1 MAKKTQIQKVE
12 TKAPAFNIET
22 LINQA
27 VSTNASVESLERL
40 LALRKQL
47 KDEWAKEQYIMA
59 LVAFK
64 AQCPRIEKTRPV
76 YEKDRKTIR
85 YKFAPLEDIDEQI
98 KKPLADN
105 GLNYNFNPVNKDNMI
120 GVSCTI
126 THINGHSTTSDP
138 FFLPVGSEQF
148 MSEVQ
153 KFGAR
158 MTFAKRYVLLM
169 ALGINTADEDIDAKE
184 EKEIDTVGIDET
196 DIQMINA
203 STTQESLLRICG
215 DLKKK
220 YPNKLKTL
228 LDLYTIRKTELET
241 AEVEDINEKAA
252 KELN

>member
-1 MAKKTQIQKVE
+1 MKKNTSIQKVE

-22 LINQA
+22 LISQA
-27 VSTNASVESLERL
+27 VSQNTSVESLERL

-47 KDEWAKEQYIMA
+47 KDEWAREQYVRA

-64 AQCPRIEKTRPV
+64 AQCPKIEKRKAV
-76 YEKDRKTIR
+76 YEKDKKTIR

-105 GLNYNFNPVNKDNMI
+105 GLSYNFNPVNKDNMV
-120 GVSCTI
+120 GVNCTI
-126 THINGHSTTSDP
+126 THIAGHSVTSEP

-169 ALGINTADEDIDAKE
+169 ALGINTADEDTDAQ
-184 EKEIDTVGIDET
+184 EKPAVDTVGIDEE
-196 DIQMINA
+196 DIKAIDE
-203 STTQESLLRICG
+203 STNQDELLKLCS

-220 YPNKLKTL
+220 YPKKLKTL
-228 LDLYTIRKTELET
+228 LNLYTIRK
-241 AEVEDINEKAA
+241 AEIEEAEAEDINAKAEKDL
-252 KELN
+252 K